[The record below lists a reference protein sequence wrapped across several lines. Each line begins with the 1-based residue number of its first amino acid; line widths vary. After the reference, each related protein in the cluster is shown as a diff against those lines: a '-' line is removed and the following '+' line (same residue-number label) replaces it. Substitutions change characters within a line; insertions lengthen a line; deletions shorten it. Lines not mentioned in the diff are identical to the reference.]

1 MVKLE
6 RKVAPKRNDQ
16 KRSKKQNQ
24 FDFMEV
30 YRQLRTNI
38 EYSSFNKDINV
49 VNITSSN
56 PAEGKSS
63 VASNLAMVS
72 VAKYSRVLLIDCDL
86 RKPVQHKI
94 FKTSNKMG
102 VSNLMKNIDSLDIDD
117 ESYFHKFKDEGTDGR
132 LYLLS
137 SGKSVPNP
145 QELLSSERFKLLIDK
160 FREKFD
166 FIIID
171 CPPLNAVADAIPVS
185 HVTDGT
191 IFVTSARDTDK
202 RDAKNALQMLQ
213 RNGANVLG
221 CVLTKVDT
229 TTRSYYSYYG
239 KYE

>member
-1 MVKLE
+1 ME
-6 RKVAPKRNDQ
+6 RKVAPKRND
-16 KRSKKQNQ
+16 KKNKKKQSQ
-24 FDFMEV
+24 FDYMEV

-38 EYSSFNKDINV
+38 EYSSFNEDVKV

-72 VAKYSRVLLIDCDL
+72 IAKYSKVLLIDCDL

-94 FKTSNKMG
+94 YKVSNKIG
-102 VSNLMKNIDSLDIDD
+102 VSNLMKDTNEIDIDD
-117 ESYFHKFKDEGTDGR
+117 ERYFHKFKDNAADGK
-132 LYLLS
+132 LYVLT
-137 SGKSVPNP
+137 SGKAVPNP
-145 QELLSSERFKLLIDK
+145 QELLASNKFAELINR

-185 HVTDGT
+185 NITDGT
-191 IFVTSARDTDK
+191 VFVASAKDTDK

-213 RNGANVLG
+213 RNGAKVLG
-221 CVLTKVDT
+221 CVLTKVDKT
-229 TTRSYYSYYG
+229 SRSYYSYYG
-239 KYE
+239 NYE

>member
-1 MVKLE
+1 ME
-6 RKVAPKRNDQ
+6 RKVAPKRND
-16 KRSKKQNQ
+16 KRNKKKQSQ
-24 FDFMEV
+24 FDYMEV

-38 EYSSFNKDINV
+38 EYSSFNEDVQV

-72 VAKYSRVLLIDCDL
+72 IAKYSKVLLIDCDL

-94 FKTSNKMG
+94 YKVSNKVG
-102 VSNLMKNIDSLDIDD
+102 ISNLMKDTNDIDIDD
-117 ESYFHKFKDEGTDGR
+117 EHYFHKFKDNTVDGK
-132 LYLLS
+132 LYVLT

-145 QELLSSERFKLLIDK
+145 QELLASNKFAELINR

-185 HVTDGT
+185 NITDGT
-191 IFVTSARDTDK
+191 VFVASAKDTDK

-213 RNGANVLG
+213 RNGAKVLG
-221 CVLTKVDT
+221 CVLTKVDKT
-229 TTRSYYSYYG
+229 SKSYYSYYG
-239 KYE
+239 NYE

>member
-1 MVKLE
+1 ME
-6 RKVAPKRNDQ
+6 RKVAPKRNDK
-16 KRSKKQNQ
+16 KRSRKKSQ
-24 FDFMEV
+24 FDYMEV

-56 PAEGKSS
+56 PEEGKSS
-63 VASNLAMVS
+63 VASNLATVA
-72 VAKYSRVLLIDCDL
+72 VAKYNKVLIIDCDL

-102 VSNLMKNIDSLDIDD
+102 VSNLMKNMVDLDIED

-132 LYLLS
+132 LYLLT

-145 QELLSSERFKLLIDK
+145 QELLSSDRFKELIEK

-185 HVTDGT
+185 HVSDGT
-191 IFVTSARDTDK
+191 IFVTSAKDTDK